1 MTTTSE
7 PRWYHDAII
16 YEAHVRAFR
25 DESGDGIGDF
35 RGLTTKLD
43 YLRDLGITALWL
55 LPFYPSPL
63 RDDGYDIADY
73 KSINPAYGNMRD
85 FRRLLQAAHDRD
97 IKVITE
103 LVINHTSDQHSWF
116 QRARNAP
123 PDSPERDFYVWSDDP
138 GRYKD
143 ARIIF
148 SDTETS
154 NWAWDPVA
162 GAYYWHRFF
171 SHQPDLNFENTAVHD
186 AVFDVLDF
194 WLDMGVDGLRLDAVP
209 YLYEEEGTMCENL
222 PRTHEF
228 LKKLRARM
236 DSRYE
241 DRLFIAEANQWPEDA
256 VAYFGDG
263 DECHMSFHFP
273 LMPRLFMALRMEN
286 RFPLIDI
293 LDQTPEIP
301 DGTAWAIFLRN
312 HDELTLEMV
321 TDEERD
327 YMYRVYGHDPR
338 MRINVGIRRRLAP
351 LLGNNRREIELLNAL
366 LLSLPGTPVIYYG
379 DEIGMGDNIYLGD
392 RNGVRTPMQWS
403 GDRNAGFSE
412 ANPQSLYFP
421 VITDPQYHYESVNVE
436 VQRENPNSLWWW
448 TKRSLALR
456 KSLPELGRGSFEVV
470 PNDNLKVL
478 AFLRR
483 IDEHAV
489 LVVANLSRHAQ
500 PVSLELDGFGGVEP
514 VEVLGRAQFPAVGEG
529 PYQLTLGPHDVY
541 WFSLAPESE
550 EVEDGRPRISLRGD
564 DPRAVWRAR
573 GQLQR
578 ALTTDIAKRRW
589 FRSKAHT
596 IRQTE
601 LVDLVEMPSSG
612 ARLALLRLE
621 YVEAEPETYVMPLSL
636 ALGHEAEQVLAE
648 RGDSVI
654 AEVGGL
660 DESAVLVDA
669 MGVPDFAREL
679 LGLASGRRKIG
690 GRHAAIHSVPVP
702 GSTRLRR
709 VAGDEPVRAGSA
721 EQSNTSVFFGD
732 QLIMKLFRKL
742 EAGPNPE
749 VEVGRYLTEER
760 AFVHTPR
767 ARGLLVAE
775 VGGEESVLAFFQD
788 YVPGHHDLF
797 QHTYDGAVLALE
809 AVLASRDAS
818 GPPPKVKHPLDLTQ
832 DELAAAGELMGA
844 YLVEAA
850 LLGQRT
856 GELHLDLA
864 ADPTDPVFAPEPM
877 STLQQ
882 RSVYQ
887 AIRSTVRTSL
897 SLLRRRRSRIET
909 DDTDLIDRAVA
920 SESDL
925 LEKLKSITAERI
937 ICDRIRIHGDYH
949 LGQVLFTGNDF
960 YIIDFE
966 GEPQRPLSQRRLKR
980 LALRDVAGMIR
991 SYHYAVVMAMRQVS
1005 ESGIDDEARTVL
1017 HQWAETIHSYLSAA
1031 FLDGYQGAVD
1041 GSRIVPDDSGHF
1053 RLLLDALVM
1062 EKAAYELEYE
1072 VNNRPDWIDIPLYG
1086 ILSVLE

>member
-35 RGLTTKLD
+35 RGLATKLD

-73 KSINPAYGNMRD
+73 KSIHPSYGTMRD
-85 FRRLLQAAHDRD
+85 FRRLLDEAHARE
-97 IKVITE
+97 IRVITE
-103 LVINHTSDQHSWF
+103 LVINHTSDQHAWF

-123 PDSPERDFYVWSDDP
+123 ADSPERDFYVWSDDP
-138 GRYKD
+138 SRYSD

-171 SHQPDLNFENTAVHD
+171 SHQPDLNFENPAVHE
-186 AVFDVLDF
+186 AVFDVLDY
-194 WLDMGVDGLRLDAVP
+194 WLDLGVDGLRLDAVP

-222 PRTHEF
+222 PLTHEF

-286 RFPLIDI
+286 RFPVIDI
-293 LDQTPEIP
+293 LDQTPDIP
-301 DGTAWAIFLRN
+301 DGSAWAIFLRN

-327 YMYRVYGHDPR
+327 YMYRVYAHDPK
-338 MRINVGIRRRLAP
+338 MRINLGIRRRLAP
-351 LLGNNRREIELLNAL
+351 LLGNNRREFELLNAL

-448 TKRSLALR
+448 MKRSLALR
-456 KSLPELGRGSFEVV
+456 KSLPELSRGAFEVV
-470 PNDNLKVL
+470 PSDNLKVL

-483 IDEHAV
+483 LEESAV

-500 PVSLELDGFGGVEP
+500 PVTLELDGFAGVEP
-514 VEVLGRAQFPAVGEG
+514 VEVLGRALFPMIGETT
-529 PYQLTLGPHDVY
+529 YQLTLGPHDVY
-541 WFSLAPESE
+541 WFSLAPEVTE
-550 EVEDGRPRISLRGD
+550 LDDGPPRITLRGD
-564 DPRAVWRAR
+564 DAGAVWRAR
-573 GQLQR
+573 AQLQR
-578 ALTTDIAKRRW
+578 ALAADIATRRW

-596 IRQTE
+596 VRQTE
-601 LVDLVEMPSSG
+601 LVDLVEMSAGS
-612 ARLALLRLE
+612 RLALLRLE
-621 YVEAEPETYVMPLSL
+621 YVEADPETYVMPLAL
-636 ALGHEAEQVLAE
+636 AVGDEAQQIFAE
-648 RGDSVI
+648 RGESVI
-654 AEVGGL
+654 AEVAGL
-660 DESAVLVDA
+660 DEPAVLFDA
-669 MGVPDFAREL
+669 MNQPAFVHEL
-679 LGLASGRRKIG
+679 LRLASGKRTVS
-690 GRHAAIHSVPVP
+690 GRHAAIHSVAVP
-702 GSTRLRR
+702 GSSRLRR
-709 VAGDEPVRAGSA
+709 LAGDEPVRAGSA
-721 EQSNTSVFFGD
+721 EQSNSSVFFGD

-749 VEVGRYLTEER
+749 VEVGRFLTEKR
-760 AFVHTPR
+760 SFGHTPR
-767 ARGLLVAE
+767 ARGLVVAE
-775 VGGEESVLAFFQD
+775 IGDEESVLAFFQD
-788 YVPGHHDLF
+788 YVPGHHNLF
-797 QHTYDGAVLALE
+797 EHTYDGAVLMLETALAASE
-809 AVLASRDAS
+809 AAGSPPRSR
-818 GPPPKVKHPLDLTQ
+818 HPLDVTPA
-832 DELAAAGELMGA
+832 ELDGAVELMGA
-844 YLVEAA
+844 HLAEAD

-856 GELHLDLA
+856 GELHLELA
-864 ADPTDPVFAPEPM
+864 ADPTDRVFAPEPM

-897 SLLRRRRSRIET
+897 SLLRRRRSKIET
-909 DDTDLIDRAVA
+909 ADSSLIDRAVA
-920 SESDL
+920 VEGEL

-937 ICDRIRIHGDYH
+937 ECDRIRIHGDYH

-960 YIIDFE
+960 FIIDFE

-991 SYHYAVVMAMRQVS
+991 SYDYAVVMAMKQVA
-1005 ESGIDDEARTVL
+1005 ESGLDDEAMHVL
-1017 HQWAETIHSYLSAA
+1017 RQWADTIHSYLSAA
-1031 FLDGYQGAVD
+1031 FLEGYRRAVD
-1041 GSRIVPDDSGHF
+1041 GSSIVPEDPAHL
-1053 RLLLDALVM
+1053 RLLLDALVV

-1072 VNNRPDWIDIPLYG
+1072 VNNRPDWIDIPLQG
-1086 ILSVLE
+1086 ILSILE